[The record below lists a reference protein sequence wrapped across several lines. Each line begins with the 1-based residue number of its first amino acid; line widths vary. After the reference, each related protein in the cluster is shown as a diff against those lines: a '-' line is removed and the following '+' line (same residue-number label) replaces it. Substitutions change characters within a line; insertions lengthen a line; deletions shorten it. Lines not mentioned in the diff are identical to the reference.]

1 MTRVAFFTVAGLL
14 VAQLALGEDFWSKK
28 AYTEWTREE
37 VQKIKNNSPWAKEV
51 TVSLNAPSAPN
62 VGGEPNGTINIDD
75 GGGARPE
82 GGAIG
87 GASGGGRGRGGAGQQ
102 STTMV
107 IEWRSSLPLKEA
119 LFRGRLLAGDESL
132 DAKTLDTAETKYVI
146 VISGVPANI
155 GRAAQQ
161 SEVAQ
166 QSTLKIDKKDP
177 IHPMAAHF
185 EPHGQTMEIFLAFP
199 RTKPIVL
206 EDNEVEVIVKL
217 GTFDAKKKFKLKDM
231 VFNGKLEL

>member
-1 MTRVAFFTVAGLL
+1 MTRVAFITVAGLL
-14 VAQLALGEDFWSKK
+14 VAQLALGEDFWLKK

-37 VQKIKNNSPWAKEV
+37 VQKITNNSPWAKEV

-62 VGGEPNGTINIDD
+62 VGGEPSGTINIDEG

-87 GASGGGRGRGGAGQQ
+87 GGGGGGRRGAAGQP
-102 STTMV
+102 SATMV

-119 LFRGRLLAGDESL
+119 LFRGRLLAGDQNL
-132 DAKTLDTAETKYVI
+132 DNKTLDTAETRYVI
-146 VISGVPANI
+146 VVSGVPANI

-161 SEVAQ
+161 SEVPQ

-185 EPHGQTMEIFLAFP
+185 EAHGQTMEIFLAFP
-199 RTKPIVL
+199 RTTPIVL
-206 EDNEVEVIVKL
+206 EDNEVEVNVRL